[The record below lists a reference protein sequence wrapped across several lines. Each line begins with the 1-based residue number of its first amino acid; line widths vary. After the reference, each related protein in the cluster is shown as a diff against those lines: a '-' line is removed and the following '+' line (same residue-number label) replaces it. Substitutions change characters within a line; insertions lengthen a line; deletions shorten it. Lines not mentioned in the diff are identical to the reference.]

1 MKFAAANALPVATA
15 FRRQD
20 YVDNRHPNYVGDL
33 GLGINPAL
41 KAMFDEADTLVVLGS
56 RLGDIVT
63 GSYEMLDPFQTGK
76 RIIHVYPDAEELGR
90 VYHAD
95 QTVLATGPTAI
106 AALSAQPALS
116 ATPWAE
122 WAQQGRAAFDAFQT
136 PVETPGPVKLERIM
150 HWLSDTL
157 PDDTVMTNGAGNY
170 ATWLHRYFRF
180 KEYGTQLAPT
190 SGSMGYGFPAAVA
203 ASLQHPDRTVIAWLG
218 DGEFQMTL
226 NEMSTA
232 VQHGAKPIAIIV
244 NNGRYGTIRMH
255 QERTYP
261 ARVSGT
267 DMANPDFAD
276 LARAYGGH
284 GETVTRTED
293 FEAAFRR
300 AEVSGKLAVIELVVD
315 QQVATPGLTLDQL
328 RAQGEA
334 K

>member
-1 MKFAAANALPVATA
+1 MASP
-15 FRRQD
+15 Q
-20 YVDNRHPNYVGDL
+20 
-33 GLGINPAL
+33 
-41 KAMFDEADTLVVLGS
+41 
-56 RLGDIVT
+56 
-63 GSYEMLDPFQTGK
+63 
-76 RIIHVYPDAEELGR
+76 
-90 VYHAD
+90 
-95 QTVLATGPTAI
+95 
-106 AALSAQPALS
+106 
-116 ATPWAE
+116 
-122 WAQQGRAAFDAFQT
+122 
-136 PVETPGPVKLERIM
+136 
-150 HWLSDTL
+150 
-157 PDDTVMTNGAGNY
+157 
-170 ATWLHRYFRF
+170 RF
-180 KEYGTQLAPT
+180 
-190 SGSMGYGFPAAVA
+190 A

-300 AEVSGKLAVIELVVD
+300 AETSGKLAVIELVVD

-334 K
+334 G